1 MKRLLLLA
9 ALPLLLASCG
19 VCRRAPES
27 NTKIRY
33 VDSLVLRDSIV
44 YVELPKEKDA
54 AVARLSDTLHME
66 TSIAKAEAYVDTAT
80 NSLRGK
86 LVNKEIPLERVVHF
100 AEKYRIRDSTVIRW
114 QFLEVKT
121 PIEVVPWHYWLWFA
135 TSLISIL
142 YIFAKVILR
151 LRI

>member
-19 VCRRAPES
+19 VCRRAPEN
-27 NTKIRY
+27 NTNIRY

-54 AVARLSDTLHME
+54 AVVRLSDTLHME

-80 NSLRGK
+80 NSLCGK
-86 LVNKEIPLERVVHF
+86 VVNKELPLERGLHF
-100 AEKYRIRDSTVIRW
+100 AAKYSLDMRFSTKIVRR
-114 QFLEVKT
+114 T
-121 PIEVVPWHYWLWFA
+121 
-135 TSLISIL
+135 ISRGCC
-142 YIFAKVILR
+142 VS
-151 LRI
+151 